1 MDLLGSFLR
10 KLRKE
15 KDLPIRKV
23 AAEIDVD
30 QSTWG
35 KYERGERIPPKE
47 VLPNIAAYYGIDE
60 KELRRNWLSERVLEP
75 IKDEVEPEEIL
86 EIAKDKLKIVVTQKQ
101 KQGSL
106 DF

>member
-10 KLRKE
+10 KLRIE
-15 KDLPIRKV
+15 RNLPIRKV

-47 VLPNIAAYYGIDE
+47 LLPNIATYYGIDE
-60 KELRRNWLSERVLEP
+60 KELEQNWLSELVLEP
-75 IKDEVEPEEIL
+75 IKDETEPEKIL
-86 EIAKDKLKIVVTQKQ
+86 EIVKNKLKIVITKKQ
-101 KQGSL
+101 QQGSL
-106 DF
+106 DL